1 MTTML
6 KQLGLSALENKWLTR
21 ALEQLGRGG
30 YLVLFM
36 HRFAEDAERF
46 GRHDPAKLRS
56 VLDRLHKAGA
66 TFVPLEQVMSVLSGA
81 TAGDRKL
88 AVSFTVDDGY
98 ADFAEL
104 GWPVFREFD
113 CPVSLFVSPGVM
125 SGDHW
130 FWWDRLRWIME
141 HAEQPSIALEAE
153 GARYLA
159 QWIDEPSRHAVFEQA
174 CEWLKFRSTS
184 ELHEALRAYADWV
197 GVSVP
202 LIPPRHDRVLGWSEL
217 RQLERDGLRV
227 GAHTMTHPILSRCT
241 DTQAEW
247 EIAESVRLVNANME
261 RPLPV
266 FAYPNGR
273 PDDHGPREWQ
283 ALREAQVPFAVT
295 TVGGK
300 LESTGWPSAGG
311 NASYCLPRTS
321 YRSQAGQIIREFL
334 R

>member
-1 MTTML
+1 ML
-6 KQLGLSALENKWLTR
+6 RRFAFRALETNWINR

-30 YLVLFM
+30 CAVLFM
-36 HRFAEDAERF
+36 HRFAVDAERF
-46 GRHDPAKLRS
+46 GRHDPTRLRT
-56 VLDRLHKAGA
+56 VLERLRAAGVA
-66 TFVPLEQVMSVLSGA
+66 FVSLEQAISDHGSA
-81 TAGDRKL
+81 TAAARRL
-88 AVSFTVDDGY
+88 SVSFTVDDGY
-98 ADFAEL
+98 ADFAEFA
-104 GWPVFREFD
+104 WPVFREYD

-125 SGDHW
+125 NRDHW

-141 HAEQPSIALEAE
+141 HAEQPSVTLEAE

-159 QWIDEPSRHAVFEQA
+159 QWVDEHSRHAVFEQA
-174 CEWLKFRSTS
+174 CEWLKLRSTS
-184 ELHEALRAYADWV
+184 GVHEALRMYADAM

-202 LIPPRHDRVLGWSEL
+202 VVPPQHDRVLGWSEL

-241 DTQAEW
+241 DAEAEW

-273 PDDHGPREWQ
+273 PDDHGPREWRV
-283 ALREAQVPFAVT
+283 LHEAQVPFAVT

-300 LESTGWPSAGG
+300 LASAGWHSAGG
-311 NASYCLPRTS
+311 NAPYCLPRTS
-321 YRSQAGQIIREFL
+321 YRRRAGQIIREFL